1 MKKCEGRIYIHK
13 IIIFNLIRTSFFSPQ
28 NKDDQLREA
37 DDKLTD
43 HSDMYVLDFK
53 PTLRTLCMKA
63 VRKNKLEISSLP
75 NNLK

>member
-1 MKKCEGRIYIHK
+1 MIVFLY
-13 IIIFNLIRTSFFSPQ
+13 SPQ
-28 NKDDQLREA
+28 DEKKIVRDVRET
-37 DDKLTD
+37 DDKLID

-63 VRKNKLEISSLP
+63 VKEYGLDMSTLP